1 MLWHEGIASCIGSYH
16 VAWGQTRALYYN
28 SDLTLSQSFQP
39 MAVQKAVLSLA
50 ASAQRAHA
58 SCRTIF
64 CLEDIDYS
72 VWCSYNAVSFLQSPR
87 ELPINRPLWWIA
99 VCLLWVQAN
108 LPQPLQCGM
117 QYYVILV
124 RFIVYWILWATNNK
138 TDQLFVA
145 LTTADAVPKPFFL
158 RVIGTRQ
165 YAILFNVTN
174 TYMQLVA
181 FVTFIL
187 KH

>member
-1 MLWHEGIASCIGSYH
+1 MLWHEGIASRIRSYH

-72 VWCSYNAVSFLQSPR
+72 VWCSYNVVSFLQSPR
-87 ELPINRPLWWIA
+87 ELPINRPLWWVA
-99 VCLLWVQAN
+99 VCLLWGFKLFCLSHCSAECNIMLYWSASLYIGFCEQQIIKPTSYLLLWQQQMPFHSHSFCGSLGHAN
-108 LPQPLQCGM
+108 LPYCLMSPIRTC
-117 QYYVILV
+117 
-124 RFIVYWILWATNNK
+124 N
-138 TDQLFVA
+138 
-145 LTTADAVPKPFFL
+145 
-158 RVIGTRQ
+158 
-165 YAILFNVTN
+165 
-174 TYMQLVA
+174 
-181 FVTFIL
+181 
-187 KH
+187 